1 MQEHKG
7 GVDPRHQT
15 KKGPQTIG
23 KIKKA
28 LDFMRNQNFEVPFLA
43 YYRKEYV
50 EPELDISALWKVY
63 HFDAK
68 VSCIILDSVLKLK
81 QNNNNIL

>member
-1 MQEHKG
+1 M
-7 GVDPRHQT
+7 DPRLQS

-50 EPELDISALWKVY
+50 EPELDINALWRVY

-68 VSCIILDSVLKLK
+68 VSYSVHNVILVNFK
-81 QNNNNIL
+81 NV

>member
-1 MQEHKG
+1 MQDNKG
-7 GVDPRHQT
+7 GVDPRIQS

-50 EPELDISALWKVY
+50 EPELDINGLWRVY

-68 VSCIILDSVLKLK
+68 VSFYTIYIEIC
-81 QNNNNIL
+81 